1 MPPSTDDAE
10 RSARN
15 APVGGGRMPR
25 PPAASPGIDLP
36 DAHRAPFAH
45 IAVILLYK
53 VTAMWSRRLSHQNY
67 SFFLFGPRATGKT
80 TWLRQQYPQALAV
93 NLLLDEDFMPLLADP
108 GLLRRRVE
116 ALPADTWVVVDEIQ
130 RLPVLLNEVHELITR
145 HGKRYRY
152 ALTGS
157 SARKLRRLDANL
169 LAGRVIEREMYPL
182 VAVELGKDFSL
193 ERALAR
199 GTLPDVYA
207 EPEHARD
214 ILGAYVNTYLR
225 QEIQQ
230 EALVNDI
237 GSFHRF
243 LRVAALMHGQ
253 IVNVA
258 GIARDAGI
266 ARTTVHRYFDVLV
279 DTLIGCRLP
288 AWRPREKV
296 REQSRPK
303 FYFFDPGV
311 VRSLAAT
318 SDNPLSE
325 IEAGPLLEGYVLH
338 ELRAA
343 TMYRNLGGEISYWRT
358 QLGKEI
364 DFVWQRGDLRV
375 GIEVKAARRFRPAD
389 AKPLAEMIARGVLT
403 RGLVV
408 YRGAERLREGDI
420 DVLPAEEFFAGLYE
434 DLLPER
440 SEA

>member
-1 MPPSTDDAE
+1 M
-10 RSARN
+10 
-15 APVGGGRMPR
+15 
-25 PPAASPGIDLP
+25 
-36 DAHRAPFAH
+36 
-45 IAVILLYK
+45 VILLYK
-53 VTAMWSRRLSHQNY
+53 VTAMWTRRLSQQNY

-80 TWLRQQYPQALAV
+80 TWLRQQYPQALTV

-108 GLLRRRVE
+108 GLLRRRVD

-182 VAVELGKDFSL
+182 VAAELGKDFSFD
-193 ERALAR
+193 RALAL

-207 EPEHARD
+207 ETEHGRD
-214 ILGAYVNTYLR
+214 ILSAYVNTYLR

-253 IVNVA
+253 VVNVA

-266 ARTTVHRYFDVLV
+266 ARTTVHRYFDILV
-279 DTLIGCRLP
+279 DTLIGYRLP
-288 AWRPREKV
+288 AWRPRDKV
-296 REQSRPK
+296 REQAKPK

-318 SDNPLSE
+318 SDSPLGDT
-325 IEAGPLLEGYVLH
+325 EAGTLLEGYVLH

-343 TMYRNLGGEISYWRT
+343 TMYRNLGGELSYWRT
-358 QLGKEI
+358 QGGREI
-364 DFVWQRGDLRV
+364 DFVWQRGDFRL
-375 GIEVKAARRFRPAD
+375 GIEVKAARRFRPPD
-389 AKPLAEMIARGVLT
+389 AGPLAEMVERGLLT

-408 YRGAERLREGDI
+408 YRGSERLREANI

-440 SEA
+440 